1 MKPGART
8 ATCASNAIFCK
19 NVGHPLRTPIERFE
33 WVHAMRNDPSIAML
47 CENLPVSTSG
57 FYDWDARRSAP
68 DPRALEDLALAD
80 ETFAIHSLSRQT
92 YGAPRI
98 ALELRDRGGRH
109 GRNRIAR
116 LMRQKHIFGR
126 QKGRHRVQTTDSKLD
141 QPIAPDRL
149 ALAPPTSAPDPIWV
163 DDITYIQTGEG
174 WLYLVGVLDLHSRR
188 IVGWAMSPTIDSAL
202 VLAALSMGP
211 CIAPRRPDSS
221 STPTAASGTPPG
233 QLLPQRL
240 HGKLLEH
247 PRTGAGL
254 PREVHQPATRQVR
267 DLRLHRSLLQPPA
280 PPHLPRRLFT
290 RPLRTQKQ
298 PT

>member
-1 MKPGART
+1 
-8 ATCASNAIFCK
+8 
-19 NVGHPLRTPIERFE
+19 
-33 WVHAMRNDPSIAML
+33 MRNAPSIAML
-47 CENLPVSTSG
+47 CENLLVSTSG

-68 DPRALEDLALAD
+68 GPRALEDLALAD
-80 ETFAIHSLSRQT
+80 GPSPSTPSAARPMALPGSPSNSGTGVAAMDATASPGSCGRSTSL
-92 YGAPRI
+92 A
-98 ALELRDRGGRH
+98 
-109 GRNRIAR
+109 AR
-116 LMRQKHIFGR
+116 KAA
-126 QKGRHRVQTTDSKLD
+126 TASKPPTASSTNPSP
-141 QPIAPDRL
+141 PIASRL
-149 ALAPPTSAPDPIWV
+149 LPRPPPPTRSGSTTSPTYRPAKVGSISSASSISTAAGSSAGPC
-163 DDITYIQTGEG
+163 
-174 WLYLVGVLDLHSRR
+174 
-188 IVGWAMSPTIDSAL
+188 PTIDSAL

-221 STPTAASGTPPG
+221 STPTAASSTPPG

-280 PPHLPRRLFT
+280 PPHLPRRPFT